1 MQEVDDSKDLSL
13 KKLYLWT
20 LEPLE
25 RLKWIAVL
33 TESFRKL
40 TGGKIL
46 SSLYAYSSHGSPQL
60 QDLVDRILKKTLGP
74 FMNFLKM
81 WVLSFFFKLPLMDF
95 RFIPES
101 LWTQWANFL

>member
-1 MQEVDDSKDLSL
+1 MLQEVDDSKDLSL

-81 WVLSFFFKLPLMDF
+81 WVRSFFLDCV
-95 RFIPES
+95 
-101 LWTQWANFL
+101 